1 VQFDARGLPLTAGSA
16 AEIASV
22 DCFTGRL
29 LRIDRGAES
38 ILEDTKTFPETP
50 LVQLCAAAFCLYGQT
65 RTADQAGIGY
75 LKAAEPMLVYST
87 EREQW
92 LHRAFS
98 LWSRKDHL
106 GALDVLEDI
115 TKRWPRDLLAAKVA
129 EFLYYVLGQQH
140 EGPRFLRHM
149 TRLAEANKD
158 DPDFLAI
165 YAFAYELCGDL
176 PAAQQTADRALQLE
190 PKNPWAHHCMAHIYL
205 RKGDTHG
212 GLEALESYLPIWI
225 AAGRVIHCHNV
236 WHLALAHLDAL
247 DSQHALDLYARH
259 IWNITPECVGD
270 QIDAISLLWRLEM
283 AGTDVGR
290 LWDSVADHVEAH
302 VKEHYMPFLDA
313 HFVYALARSGRIAVV
328 DEWLALVVQ
337 RAASPDQEA
346 RRSWAPVGRPLIEA
360 SAALARGDAARSAAL
375 LDPVMSDIT
384 IVGGSDAQV
393 DLFRLAYFHSLL
405 QCGRKTD
412 AKSYWSAMTA
422 GRKLS
427 QLDRYRLG
435 LADGRETMSAPA

>member
-1 VQFDARGLPLTAGSA
+1 
-16 AEIASV
+16 
-22 DCFTGRL
+22 
-29 LRIDRGAES
+29 
-38 ILEDTKTFPETP
+38 
-50 LVQLCAAAFCLYGQT
+50 
-65 RTADQAGIGY
+65 
-75 LKAAEPMLVYST
+75 
-87 EREQW
+87 
-92 LHRAFS
+92 
-98 LWSRKDHL
+98 
-106 GALDVLEDI
+106 
-115 TKRWPRDLLAAKVA
+115 
-129 EFLYYVLGQQH
+129 
-140 EGPRFLRHM
+140 
-149 TRLAEANKD
+149 
-158 DPDFLAI
+158 
-165 YAFAYELCGDL
+165 
-176 PAAQQTADRALQLE
+176 
-190 PKNPWAHHCMAHIYL
+190 
-205 RKGDTHG
+205 
-212 GLEALESYLPIWI
+212 
-225 AAGRVIHCHNV
+225 
-236 WHLALAHLDAL
+236 
-247 DSQHALDLYARH
+247 
-259 IWNITPECVGD
+259 
-270 QIDAISLLWRLEM
+270 M

>member
-1 VQFDARGLPLTAGSA
+1 
-16 AEIASV
+16 
-22 DCFTGRL
+22 
-29 LRIDRGAES
+29 
-38 ILEDTKTFPETP
+38 
-50 LVQLCAAAFCLYGQT
+50 
-65 RTADQAGIGY
+65 
-75 LKAAEPMLVYST
+75 
-87 EREQW
+87 
-92 LHRAFS
+92 
-98 LWSRKDHL
+98 
-106 GALDVLEDI
+106 
-115 TKRWPRDLLAAKVA
+115 
-129 EFLYYVLGQQH
+129 
-140 EGPRFLRHM
+140 M

-158 DPDFLAI
+158 DPDFLAM

-176 PAAQQTADRALQLE
+176 PAAQQTADHALQLE
-190 PKNPWAHHCMAHIYL
+190 PKNPWAHHCVAHIYL

-259 IWNITPECVGD
+259 IWNITPECIGD

-302 VKEHYMPFLDA
+302 VKERYMPFLDA
-313 HFVYALARSGRIAVV
+313 HFVYALTRSGRIAVV
-328 DEWLALVVQ
+328 DEWLALVAQ

-346 RRSWAPVGRPLIEA
+346 RRSWAPVGRPHIEA
-360 SAALARGDAARSAAL
+360 SAALARGDAARSASL

-412 AKSYWSAMTA
+412 AKSYWSAVTA

-427 QLDRYRLG
+427 PLDRYRLG
-435 LADGRETMSAPA
+435 LAGGLETMSAPA